1 MVDLLIQ
8 NCQPITELPKMRI
21 EEDIFVKN
29 VVQLFRVLWE
39 MLEAGDSPGPEA
51 GGKPPH
57 CLDELTQLS
66 SSANPP
72 PRKPIGSVTSW
83 AASVQVPPLR

>member
-1 MVDLLIQ
+1 
-8 NCQPITELPKMRI
+8 MRI
-21 EEDIFVKN
+21 EEDIFIKK

-57 CLDELTQLS
+57 CLGELTQLS
-66 SSANPP
+66 SSANSP
-72 PRKPIGSVTSW
+72 PRKPIGLVTSW
-83 AASVQVPPLR
+83 AASVQVPPLH